1 MIQDTLQV
9 SIVNQDNNFFE
20 TLLPFIF
27 TVSGIILGFFLG
39 IIRDWWRDYSTF
51 KRTRKYFFY
60 SLFNLNKGVKQQ
72 ILVYEKQIETLQSN
86 ITNFQPMPIN
96 LNFTTSFVNV
106 ISNNDLYK
114 ILVTKGN
121 KKDEFY
127 ITDLKILKIG
137 FDKIEGIIKNVEND
151 DKYLRDAYGHCIN
164 RFNTLQE
171 NLKNQIDNIATGKDE
186 KYARLREDI
195 LDLGDKFEKS
205 RTVKEETTIFKV
217 MEDYVLPLTKIL
229 NNYNYYSLKLITD
242 EMEYTYNE
250 LLTKRSSFVEH
261 LKTDLKDLKETINIH
276 QETVLQR
283 YSKYIDKDL
292 FKVDEIVKRQVNVK
306 QQTPPK

>member
-195 LDLGDKFEKS
+195 LDLGDKFEKA
-205 RTVKEETTIFKV
+205 EQ
-217 MEDYVLPLTKIL
+217 
-229 NNYNYYSLKLITD
+229 LK
-242 EMEYTYNE
+242 
-250 LLTKRSSFVEH
+250 K
-261 LKTDLKDLKETINIH
+261 K
-276 QETVLQR
+276 QQ
-283 YSKYIDKDL
+283 YSK
-292 FKVDEIVKRQVNVK
+292 
-306 QQTPPK
+306 